1 MITTQQRTP
10 TKNMQKTNKGNSK
23 DYVKNEIQKY
33 NKGNPKVQ
41 QIKFKRPK
49 RKFEGTICQGCSIN
63 KAVSKYLM
71 EKFKTISKNKIV
83 YKFFKKFSKNLFSLQ
98 GYG

>member
-49 RKFEGTICQGCSIN
+49 RKFRISF
-63 KAVSKYLM
+63 M
-71 EKFKTISKNKIV
+71 KFMFCIQC
-83 YKFFKKFSKNLFSLQ
+83 NLFSAIPSA
-98 GYG
+98 